1 MAAPHKDRTA
11 QTLCSV
17 ASASLHS
24 FCAHWQSAR
33 RWQFWQTSVPPKSRT
48 AGAATEPG
56 VVGFRK
62 MSGVSKG
69 AGILSS
75 AGSSTCVS
83 ASEVAFEIMMLSVTR
98 DATRNKLHRREI
110 KASYVPNKSRG
121 CSQSQEL
128 LRSNSRL
135 NQFTA
140 LLNDTL
146 AYGVARG
153 GGAGAGCAGT
163 ETFLCAARLSS
174 IPKAPPGRHPQ

>member
-11 QTLCSV
+11 QIFCSI
-17 ASASLHS
+17 ASPARHS
-24 FCAHWQSAR
+24 FCAHWQKAR
-33 RWQFWQTSVPPKSRT
+33 RWQLWQTSVPPKSRT

-69 AGILSS
+69 AGIRPS
-75 AGSSTCVS
+75 AGSSTCAS
-83 ASEVAFEIMMLSVTR
+83 ASEVVFEIMMLSVTR
-98 DATRNKLHRREI
+98 DATRNKLHRREV
-110 KASYVPNKSRG
+110 KASYVPNKSCG
-121 CSQSQEL
+121 ASQSQEL

-135 NQFTA
+135 NQSAA
-140 LLNDTL
+140 LPNDTL
-146 AYGVARG
+146 AYGLARG

-174 IPKAPPGRHPQ
+174 IPKAPPGRQPQ

>member
-1 MAAPHKDRTA
+1 MAAPHKDRTT
-11 QTLCSV
+11 QTLCSI
-17 ASASLHS
+17 ASPARHS
-24 FCAHWQSAR
+24 FCAHWQRAR
-33 RWQFWQTSVPPKSRT
+33 RWQLWQTSVPPKSRT

-56 VVGFRK
+56 MVGFRK
-62 MSGVSKG
+62 ISGVSSG
-69 AGILSS
+69 AGIRPS

-83 ASEVAFEIMMLSVTR
+83 APDVAFEIMMLSVR

-110 KASYVPNKSRG
+110 KASCVPNKSRG
-121 CSQSQEL
+121 SSQSQEL

-146 AYGVARG
+146 AYGLARG